1 VFNIVMSGESY
12 THIGQLSSDGNW
24 RWDGASWRPVV
35 PRTLPRWLNRD
46 TKGKATWLTLVAALA
61 GGLVADQ
68 ALRTGTFGLAAS
80 LTMALIA
87 LALVFAGRIASLESR
102 ALVGASILFSAWLTV
117 RASPW
122 LLWPD
127 LAMSFAL
134 IGLAAS
140 VASRGSLFDIGIA
153 EAAARSAHALMHV
166 VMGAPFAFKPAV
178 QVRNRIGLVAPIARG
193 TLIAAPIAI
202 LLIVLLAA
210 ADPVFASFFN
220 LNLDVGQLTLDVT
233 FVTAGALVAAGLL
246 RLAAAEPLARVDGP
260 AWRLGSI
267 EGLVVLAVLDAVFAA
282 FAVAQAIAAAGAAGD
297 ALRSAGVTYADYARS
312 GFFELLWV
320 AGITAVVLILFSR
333 ITNLTEP
340 TTRRAFQLLALV
352 AIALTLL
359 IVLVAFQ
366 RLRLYE
372 EAYGFTMLRLYS
384 HIFAVWIAL
393 IFLLLAADHS
403 GLFRRRRWLVGAV
416 SVSGM
421 AVLMALNVINP
432 EALVVSLNLTRAQA
446 TQKID
451 AQYLSTLSNDAT
463 QALLASASPD
473 VRRIACEGPQS
484 YSAPPAAYNWSD
496 ASAATSRRTRC

>member
-1 VFNIVMSGESY
+1 MSGESHS
-12 THIGQLSSDGNW
+12 HIGQLSSDSQW
-24 RWDGASWRPVV
+24 RWDGASW
-35 PRTLPRWLNRD
+35 LNREL
-46 TKGKATWLTLVAALA
+46 KGKATWLTLVAALA
-61 GGLVADQ
+61 VGLVADQ
-68 ALRTGTFGLAAS
+68 ALRVATFGLAAS
-80 LTMALIA
+80 LTLALIA
-87 LALVFAGRIASLESR
+87 LALVFAGRIASFQSR
-102 ALVGASILFSAWLTV
+102 VLVGASLLFAAWLTV

-127 LAMSFAL
+127 LAMSFVL

-140 VASRGSLFDIGIA
+140 VTSRGSLFDIGIA
-153 EAAARSAHALMHV
+153 EAAARSVHALMHV
-166 VMGAPFAFKPAV
+166 GWGVGFVARPLV
-178 QVRNRIGLVAPIARG
+178 QVRNRMGLVAPIARG
-193 TLIAAPIAI
+193 ALIAAPIAT
-202 LLIVLLAA
+202 LLIVLLAV

-220 LNLDVGQLTLDVT
+220 LNLDVGQLALDVT

-297 ALRSAGVTYADYARS
+297 ALRTAGVTYADYARS

-320 AGITAVVLILFSR
+320 AGITAVVLILFNR
-333 ITNLTEP
+333 ITNLTER
-340 TTRRAFQLLALV
+340 TTKRAFQLLALV

-393 IFLLLAADHS
+393 IFLLLAADFA
-403 GLFRRRRWLVGAV
+403 GLFQRRRWLVGAV
-416 SVSGM
+416 SLSAM
-421 AVLMALNVINP
+421 AVLLALNVINP
-432 EALVVSLNLTRAQA
+432 EGIVVSLNLDRARA
-446 TQKID
+446 TQTID
-451 AQYLSTLSNDAT
+451 AQYLATLSNDAT
-463 QALLASASPD
+463 PALLASSSPD
-473 VRRIACEGPQS
+473 VRRSACEGPQA
-484 YSAPPAAYNWSD
+484 YSVTPAAFNWSD
-496 ASAATSRRTRC
+496 AAAATSRRARC

>member
-1 VFNIVMSGESY
+1 MSGESY
-12 THIGQLSSDGNW
+12 THVGQLSSDGQW
-24 RWDGASWRPVV
+24 LWDGASWRPVV
-35 PRTLPRWLNRD
+35 RGSLPRWLNREL
-46 TKGKATWLTLVAALA
+46 KSKATWLTLLAALA
-61 GGLVADQ
+61 VGLVADQ
-68 ALRTGTFGLAAS
+68 ALRVGTFGLAAS
-80 LTMALIA
+80 LTLALIA
-87 LALVFAGRIASLESR
+87 LALVFAGRITSFESR
-102 ALVGASILFSAWLTV
+102 LLVGASVLFSAWLTV

-134 IGLAAS
+134 IGSAAS
-140 VASRGSLFDIGIA
+140 VTSRGSLLDMGIA
-153 EAAARSAHALMHV
+153 EAAARSAHALVHV
-166 VMGAPFAFKPAV
+166 VTGAPFAIRPAV
-178 QVRNRIGLVAPIARG
+178 QVRNRMGVVAPIARG
-193 TLIAAPIAI
+193 ALIAAPIAI

-220 LNLDVGQLTLDVT
+220 LNLDVGRLTLDVT

-297 ALRSAGVTYADYARS
+297 ALRTAGVTYADYARS

-333 ITNLTEP
+333 ITNLTER
-340 TTRRAFQLLALV
+340 TTKRAFQLLALV

-359 IVLVAFQ
+359 IVSVAFQ

-372 EAYGFTMLRLYS
+372 EAYGFTMVRLYS

-393 IFLLLAADHS
+393 IFLLLAADFAS
-403 GLFRRRRWLVGAV
+403 FFERRRWLVGAV
-416 SVSGM
+416 SVSAMG
-421 AVLMALNVINP
+421 VLLALNVINP
-432 EALVVSLNLTRAQA
+432 EANVVSLNIDRAQA
-446 TQKID
+446 TQQID
-451 AQYLSTLSNDAT
+451 AQYLATLSNDAT
-463 QALLASASPD
+463 PALLESASPD

-484 YSAPPAAYNWSD
+484 YSVLPAALNWSD
-496 ASAATSRRTRC
+496 AVAATSRRARC